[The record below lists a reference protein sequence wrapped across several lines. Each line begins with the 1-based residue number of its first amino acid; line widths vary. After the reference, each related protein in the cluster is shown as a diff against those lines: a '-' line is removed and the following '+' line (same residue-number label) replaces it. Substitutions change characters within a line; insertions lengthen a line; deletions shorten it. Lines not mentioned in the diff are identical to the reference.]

1 MKPTGHARV
10 REWARALKRQS
21 LVVYFVARDPRTP
34 WLARLLAIAVAAYA
48 FSPIDLIP
56 DFIPVLG
63 YLDDLILVPL
73 GVWLVLRLVPAHVL
87 ADCRARADEAV
98 DRPVSRL
105 MAVAIVAAW
114 IALLAALVYWACRA
128 LRG

>member
-1 MKPTGHARV
+1 M
-10 REWARALKRQS
+10 
-21 LVVYFVARDPRTP
+21 
-34 WLARLLAIAVAAYA
+34 
-48 FSPIDLIP
+48 
-56 DFIPVLG
+56 LG